1 MKTFFSIV
9 SIQTNPISSEKVV
22 MGVLAI
28 TENEIYFD
36 YSKSKLGL
44 LDKLAPTKIGIGTM
58 AKNTLQQIKQK
69 VADANKT
76 IAKDQKK
83 LVFEKSIFSK
93 DYISYLNKYN
103 NGILH
108 FSEPATLPFDFTTE
122 KFTQYYYNFV
132 GELILIETKKGH
144 ITFAKKIKPAFEKEG
159 LEDKADLKFSF
170 DPLFFQKILKDTPIS
185 LITKNGAISAIQAI
199 DFNLGEQTVVN
210 HLYETNI
217 IQESLQLFSQKSDSK
232 INKIKIAFE
241 EPKINTPQHKLFD
254 LSYHNYKDIFDF
266 ITPDI
271 LDKETEK
278 ICQSD
283 NIKFSDYLLQ
293 LEDL

>member
-9 SIQTNPISSEKVV
+9 SIQTNPISSEKVI

-28 TENEIYFD
+28 AENEIYFD

-44 LDKLAPTKIGIGTM
+44 LDKLAPTKIGIGIM
-58 AKNTLQQIKQK
+58 AKNALQQIKQK
-69 VADANKT
+69 VVEANKA
-76 IAKDQKK
+76 IAIDQKQ

-108 FSEPATLPFDFTTE
+108 FSEPAILPFDFTKE
-122 KFTQYYYNFV
+122 KFAQYYYNFV
-132 GELILIETKKGH
+132 GELILIETKKGN

-159 LEDKADLKFSF
+159 LEEKADLKFSF
-170 DPLFFQKILKDTPIS
+170 DPLCFQKILKDTPIS

-199 DFNLGEQTVVN
+199 DFKLGEQTVVN

-232 INKIKIAFE
+232 INKIKIVFE

-254 LSYHNYKDIFDF
+254 LSYQNYKDIFEF

-293 LEDL
+293 IEDI

>member
-36 YSKSKLGL
+36 YSKSKSGL
-44 LDKLAPTKIGIGTM
+44 LDKLAPTKIGIGSM
-58 AKNTLQQIKQK
+58 AKNALQQIKQK
-69 VADANKT
+69 VAEANKAL
-76 IAKDQKK
+76 AKDQKH

-108 FSEPATLPFDFTTE
+108 FSEPAILPFDFTTK
-122 KFTQYYYNFV
+122 KFAQYYYNFI
-132 GELILIETKKGH
+132 GELITIAPKKEH

-170 DPLFFQKILKDTPIS
+170 DPLWFQKILKDTPIS
-185 LITKNGAISAIQAI
+185 LITKNGAIQAIQAI

-217 IQESLQLFSQKSDSK
+217 IQESLQLFSQKSKSK

-241 EPKINTPQHKLFD
+241 EPKINTPHHTLFD
-254 LSYHNYKDIFDF
+254 LSYKNYKDIFEF
-266 ITPDI
+266 ITPDM
-271 LDKETEK
+271 LDEETEK
-278 ICQSD
+278 ICHSD

-293 LEDL
+293 L